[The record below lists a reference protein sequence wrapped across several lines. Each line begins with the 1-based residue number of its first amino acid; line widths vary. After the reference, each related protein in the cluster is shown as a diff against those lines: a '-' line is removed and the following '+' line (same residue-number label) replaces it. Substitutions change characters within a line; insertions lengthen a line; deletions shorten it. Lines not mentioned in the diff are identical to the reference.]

1 MPKEKTKNDTPGS
14 TGRRKPLTTQEK
26 RDLGVENQ
34 FLKGLVE
41 RDPDYIDAW
50 QALGDNYTLL
60 GRNRAGLRVDLRLAE
75 LLPEDPSAQFNLAC
89 SLAMNKKYD
98 EAVERLHLALDL
110 YYPNLHWFARDP
122 ELKELRKLPIYDS
135 IRKRLKTL
143 RLKVKAIQEQSPK
156 DN

>member
-1 MPKEKTKNDTPGS
+1 MPKEKTKNETPGS

-41 RDPDYIDAW
+41 RDPNYIDAW

-60 GRNRAGLRVDLRLAE
+60 GRSRAGLRVDLRLAE
-75 LLPEDPSAQFNLAC
+75 LLPEDTSTQFNLAC
-89 SLAMNKKYD
+89 SFALNKKYE

-110 YYPNLHWFARDP
+110 HYPNLHWFARDP
-122 ELKELRKLPIYDS
+122 DLKELRKLPIYES
-135 IRKRLKTL
+135 VRQRLKTL
-143 RLKVKAIQEQSPK
+143 RMKVKATEEKSTK
-156 DN
+156 EN